1 MNKKTKITQQVQP
14 EPTTT
19 HVSEV
24 QTPAKKWFKTI
35 GSGITSALTNDTVLT
50 ITAYVGVGLLIFAAL
65 GVIVPWFAPLTA
77 FVAAHLAVCIAVP
90 GLTIAVKFLK
100 HAYNAHQATIATHDL
115 LADAQQHD
123 GPIDVNIVGGTI
135 PAPAAT

>member
-1 MNKKTKITQQVQP
+1 MRNKTKITQQAQP
-14 EPTTT
+14 ELTTT
-19 HVSEV
+19 TVPEV
-24 QTPAKKWFKTI
+24 QTPAKQWFKTI
-35 GSGITSALTNDTVLT
+35 GSGITRALTNDTVLT

-90 GLTIAVKFLK
+90 GLALTVKFLK
-100 HAYNAHQATIATHDL
+100 HVYNAHQATIATHHL
-115 LADAQQHD
+115 LEDAQQND